1 MGARTEILSAWMAEW
16 SLLDGKIVCVSCG
29 RRQPLSATEEDFT
42 HAKNC
47 AANTHPVPRPLGT
60 LGR

>member
-1 MGARTEILSAWMAEW
+1 MGAKKEILGAWMAEW
-16 SLLDGKIVCVSCG
+16 ILLDGKIVCVSCG
-29 RRQPLSATEEDFT
+29 RRQPLSAAEDFT